1 MVNEFM
7 NNGSKDVV
15 KAAIMMSLTADRA
28 EEKALKTRLAKSG
41 IKTAAVDYGGEFINS
56 IMKIVERAVVSSK
69 REGVIEECHNEE
81 GAVAGAAGKPAGNA
95 KTLFKCRRKIAQL
108 AR

>member
-69 REGVIEECHNEE
+69 REGD
-81 GAVAGAAGKPAGNA
+81 
-95 KTLFKCRRKIAQL
+95 
-108 AR
+108 

>member
-28 EEKALKTRLAKSG
+28 EEKALKTFG
-41 IKTAAVDYGGEFINS
+41 
-56 IMKIVERAVVSSK
+56 
-69 REGVIEECHNEE
+69 
-81 GAVAGAAGKPAGNA
+81 
-95 KTLFKCRRKIAQL
+95 
-108 AR
+108 